1 VDILSMED
9 DARAKLLPLDTHKM
23 SAVAKF
29 CNAFPD
35 VTVQTKVQ
43 QDGKNLPAGSAVSVT
58 VQLEREG
65 ADEDEEEAQDEAKEL
80 GLVNACHYPVKKAEN
95 WWVVLGDANKNT
107 LLSIK
112 RVPFA
117 SARANVALQFAAP
130 EELGAHTL
138 QLYVICDGY
147 AGCDLE
153 NELKVS
159 VVEGEDTD
167 EEEEDMEE

>member
-1 VDILSMED
+1 
-9 DARAKLLPLDTHKM
+9 
-23 SAVAKF
+23 
-29 CNAFPD
+29 
-35 VTVQTKVQ
+35 
-43 QDGKNLPAGSAVSVT
+43 QDGKNLPQGSAVSVK

-65 ADEDEEEAQDEAKEL
+65 ADEEDEEKEQDEDKEL

-95 WWVVLGDANKNT
+95 WWVVLGDAKKNT

-117 SARANVALQFAAP
+117 SARANVTLQLAALD
-130 EELGAHTL
+130 ELGAHTF

-153 NELKVS
+153 NEVKIT

-167 EEEEDMEE
+167 EEEEDDEE